1 MIAQKKAPADEAAR
15 GRADVPV
22 RPANH
27 STSRP
32 IERLLPRLDAVK
44 PMGDARWLAR
54 CPSHDD
60 KSPSL
65 SVRELDDGTLL
76 LKCWSGC
83 GAAEI
88 TGALGLQLKDLFPPK
103 PWTPGQQRNP
113 QRRRWFPLEAMIA
126 LEGELWLAAILAG
139 DIARR
144 GAATPEEAS
153 RLLKIAL
160 RFAAA
165 AEEVAGGRR

>member
-1 MIAQKKAPADEAAR
+1 MSAAQKKAPAGDSAR
-15 GRADVPV
+15 GE
-22 RPANH
+22 H
-27 STSRP
+27 SDAFDRRRQYTTIRP
-32 IERLLPRLDAVK
+32 IDRLLPRLDGIK

-60 KSPSL
+60 RRPSL
-65 SVRELDDGTLL
+65 SVRELDDHTLL

-88 TGALGLQLKDLFPPK
+88 VGALGLQLRDLFPPK
-103 PWTPGQQRNP
+103 PWTPGQQRKP
-113 QRRRWFPLEAMIA
+113 LRRRWFPYEAMIA
-126 LEGELWLAAILAG
+126 LEGELWVAAILAG

-144 GAATPEEAS
+144 GTATPDESS

-165 AEEVAGGRR
+165 AREVGHG